1 MNLVHWQVDGDYHYD
16 SRKQTL
22 LWTVDLIDDSNRQ
35 GAMEFV
41 ISSAANPDSFF
52 PVDVSFS
59 AQHTLADVKVVT
71 VSGTARSQRL
81 QIAQVPRW
89 DARTVP
95 EVSRSAACVLHPNEG
110 MRCRS
115 RETHQ
120 GMQESPC
127 PSAAN
132 VSA

>member
-1 MNLVHWQVDGDYHYD
+1 MYGLINPVHWQVDGDYHYD

-71 VSGTARSQRL
+71 VSALCS
-81 QIAQVPRW
+81 
-89 DARTVP
+89 
-95 EVSRSAACVLHPNEG
+95 
-110 MRCRS
+110 
-115 RETHQ
+115 
-120 GMQESPC
+120 
-127 PSAAN
+127 
-132 VSA
+132 

>member
-1 MNLVHWQVDGDYHYD
+1 MDGDYHYD

-71 VSGTARSQRL
+71 VSAATLSDPSLEQSL
-81 QIAQVPRW
+81 LCKAQQLPK
-89 DARTVP
+89 
-95 EVSRSAACVLHPNEG
+95 NEG
-110 MRCRS
+110 
-115 RETHQ
+115 
-120 GMQESPC
+120 
-127 PSAAN
+127 N
-132 VSA
+132 VQCS